1 MNDQEK
7 ISSKHDRNKPERKST
22 KTIPRRDLLKSMA
35 TLPVLG
41 AFGIA
46 WQQKRKLVHR
56 KKNAIVSEL
65 GLDEAPAVLNSETL
79 DGKGGVIR
87 LGLIGAGGRGM
98 HLIRSAG
105 FADPE
110 WTARAEMAAQEDP
123 VITWL
128 KDFVHQPDLD
138 VRLTAV
144 CDVFNLRSEKAAAAS
159 VNPVSPVKNI
169 GEFSEAKRYRHYRD
183 LLAAQDVDAVLI
195 ATPDHWHAQMA
206 MDAARAGK
214 HVYLEK
220 CMTRTEEEAL
230 ALARVIRETG
240 ITFQLGHQNRQLE
253 SYHRAHDIYRKG
265 LLGPVTLVEI
275 TTNRNTPD
283 GAWVYPM
290 HPAGNEK
297 NIDWDLFQG
306 PAPSRVPFSRERFF
320 RWRCWYDY
328 GTGLSGDLLSH
339 EYDCVN
345 QVLHIGIPASVTA
358 SGGIHFFRDGR
369 DVPDVFHVTLEYPD
383 RNLTILYSATL
394 ANSEYRGAVFMGHDA
409 TMRVGGTLTVKADPH
424 STRYQKKILSG
435 LIDPSLPLF
444 SFSPGSKGLD
454 AVTSATEQYFS
465 SRGLLYTYRN
475 GKRVDATH
483 LHVKEWID
491 CIRSGGTPGC
501 GIDRGF
507 EEAVTCHMATRAY
520 LEKRTVVWDPVRK
533 RIV

>member
-1 MNDQEK
+1 M
-7 ISSKHDRNKPERKST
+7 
-22 KTIPRRDLLKSMA
+22 PRRDLLKSMA

-41 AFGIA
+41 VFGAAFH
-46 WQQKRKLVHR
+46 QKRRLVHR
-56 KKNAIVSEL
+56 KKNAIIGEL
-65 GLDEAPAVLNSETL
+65 GFDEAPTVLTSETL
-79 DGKGGVIR
+79 DGKGDVIR

-110 WTARAEMAAQEDP
+110 WTARAKMAAQEDRMN
-123 VITWL
+123 TWL
-128 KDFVHQPDLD
+128 KDYLNQPDLN

-144 CDVFNLRSEKAAAAS
+144 CDVFDVRAEKAAAAS
-159 VNPVSPVKNI
+159 VNPLSPVKNI
-169 GEFSEAKRYRHYRD
+169 DDFSEAKRHRHYRD
-183 LLAAQDVDAVLI
+183 LLNDRNVDAVII

-230 ALARVIRETG
+230 ALTRVIKETG

-253 SYHRAHDIYRKG
+253 TYNRAHDIFRKG
-265 LLGPVTLVEI
+265 LLGPVTLVAI

-283 GAWVYPM
+283 GAWVYPI
-290 HPAGNEK
+290 HPMGNPGT
-297 NIDWDLFQG
+297 IDWDLFQG
-306 PAPSRVPFSRERFF
+306 PAPNRVPFSRERFF

-345 QVLHIGIPASVTA
+345 QVLHVGIPASVTA
-358 SGGIHFFRDGR
+358 SGGIYFFKDGR
-369 DVPDVFHVTLEYPD
+369 DVPDVFQATLEYPD
-383 RNLTILYSATL
+383 RNLTVLYSATL

-409 TMRVGGTLTVKADPH
+409 TMRVGGTLTVKADSH
-424 STRYQKKILSG
+424 STRYEKKIRNG

-444 SFSPGSKGLD
+444 SFRPGSKGLD

-465 SRGLLYTYRN
+465 SRGLLYTYRD
-475 GKRVDATH
+475 GKRVDSTH

-507 EEAVTCHMATRAY
+507 EEAITCHMATRAY
-520 LEKRTVVWDPVRK
+520 LEKRSVAWDPVRR